1 MNQSTYAIVDSKSKG
16 MFNLTLFAR
25 IFYDTQGYTHILHFI
40 LQASCTQYCLR
51 QVNKTWSRI
60 ACLCP
65 VHRCHS
71 IYQALMSKYSSPKNV
86 TTTVRSANFLPASA
100 ASAFCAEAGSSY
112 LT

>member
-1 MNQSTYAIVDSKSKG
+1 
-16 MFNLTLFAR
+16 MFNVTSFAR
-25 IFYDTQGYTHILHFI
+25 IFYDTQGYTHSSTS
-40 LQASCTQYCLR
+40 SCTHQAHTYFKHLSAPTQQGTAFAWSACSLLVCL
-51 QVNKTWSRI
+51 
-60 ACLCP
+60 
-65 VHRCHS
+65 S